1 MKVRKHNYFGF
12 DHESVKQKFEGSP
25 VYCNDLD
32 IDGRTWAV
40 YYVAEPNI
48 EKGHKNFMMLTDAG
62 DRGMYVSGM
71 NKARADNYRK
81 VNAMHCLKCDE
92 VIYSPHR
99 HAMITCEC
107 KSVSIDG
114 GSEYSRYL
122 YQPGDIMHK
131 IVTLDALTDTIIP
144 EELT

>member
-1 MKVRKHNYFGF
+1 MKIRKHNYFGF
-12 DHESVKQKFEGSP
+12 DHEAVKQKFEGNP

-40 YYVAEPNI
+40 YYVAKPNK
-48 EKGHKNFMMLTDAG
+48 EKGHKNYMMLTNAG

-71 NKARADNYRK
+71 DQARSFQHRK
-81 VNAMHCLKCDE
+81 VTAMHCFKCDE

-114 GSEYSRYL
+114 GSSYNRFL
-122 YQPGDIMHK
+122 YQPGETMYK
-131 IVTLDALTDTIIP
+131 IIILDALTDTVIP
-144 EELT
+144 EVLT